1 MPPLPLPS
9 PENKTK
15 LNVKFILEF
24 KFKFRLCGMR
34 LTLKFAY
41 AMAAF
46 TCFVCSLFLFFCP
59 QPPKNVNGVGWLV
72 VRSWR
77 QSVASFEVCQHGA

>member
-46 TCFVCSLFLFFCP
+46 TCFVCSLFLFFL
-59 QPPKNVNGVGWLV
+59 PPTAKKCQWGWLV
-72 VRSWR
+72 GCSELEAKRGVL
-77 QSVASFEVCQHGA
+77 